1 MTTETMTVEQLVA
14 VGGSEW
20 QRGDKHRV
28 YFNDLASLYGL
39 EVSRYNTGNIS
50 GARLNGEEISN
61 GQARKLISTLQ
72 VAKLWWDVP
81 TGKFMVQGMEAEM
94 SGPICAEIRRR
105 VAEMPESEPT
115 PTSEEPTTTTQLPE
129 MTGDAQRVGWAM
141 DRREKLIAELD
152 ETIARYQAQVDR
164 GDDEEYGPLLAH
176 AQRGREMML
185 AHTDAAWWMQ
195 NSALGANRLLIEVA
209 GTVRNPNY

>member
-1 MTTETMTVEQLVA
+1 MRWYGGHSREDTEM
-14 VGGSEW
+14 
-20 QRGDKHRV
+20 
-28 YFNDLASLYGL
+28 
-39 EVSRYNTGNIS
+39 
-50 GARLNGEEISN
+50 
-61 GQARKLISTLQ
+61 
-72 VAKLWWDVP
+72 
-81 TGKFMVQGMEAEM
+81 
-94 SGPICAEIRRR
+94 
-105 VAEMPESEPT
+105 
-115 PTSEEPTTTTQLPE
+115 TTQLPE
-129 MTGDAQRVGWAM
+129 LTGTEERIGWAM

-209 GTVRNPNY
+209 GTVMKPNY